1 MHFFQSKLYRVYTSL
16 YALQSDTESLFEY
29 MRALAS
35 QELNP
40 MIIPPDILKDIIHKI
55 ETDIKSHARLKLCE
69 DPETNIW
76 SYYRTIKL
84 TPIVL
89 EDYLMLILTVPLVD
103 QSLHMNLYKVYNL
116 PMLHPILHVH
126 AQYELKSSYLAT
138 IMDGMFIT
146 LPTALDVKLCLMTNG
161 HLCMFKQVLYPVEQT
176 NWCIYAL
183 FINDEEQIERNC
195 VLKTINRTTNLAY
208 SLDGYLWAM
217 SALATEKLQI
227 RCVMETRVNTIKP
240 PLQIVDIGNGCK
252 AYSASIYIP
261 AKSDLMTMLQSVTR
275 SQFFLDYNFNYTN
288 MSNFLIWN
296 KTNFATLTTDE
307 IKTLKAKMLKLTT
320 MPMDIF
326 KNVLGNI
333 DKKYPFSMS
342 PKLILALLVLTGLC
356 TIVIGILFI
365 WYKRKTS
372 FTTSTMGNLLK
383 LIPSLKEKIPTLDS
397 LLPILSEQAP
407 SQNTKNALTTVAVPR
422 QLQPP
427 PDELILLPILVP
439 KLQMTKPPPVV
450 PYRATHMEQLPST
463 STATD
468 YKSKPLSLEMFNCT
482 ATDLNEKGV
491 INLKKY
497 KKYLYKPPH

>member
-1 MHFFQSKLYRVYTSL
+1 MHQVDKHSEMLYELDTKMTIMNKTTQQIMWNIDVMQYESNLMHFFQNKLYRVYTSI

-40 MIIPPDILKDIIHKI
+40 MIIPPDILKDILHRI
-55 ETDIKSHARLKLCE
+55 EMDIKLHARLKLCE

-76 SYYRTIKL
+76 SYYGTIKL

-103 QSLHMNLYKVYNL
+103 QSLQMNLYKVYNL
-116 PMLHPILHVH
+116 PVLHPILHVH
-126 AQYELKSSYLAT
+126 PQYELESSYLAT
-138 IMDGMFIT
+138 IKDGMFIT
-146 LPTALDVKLCLMTNG
+146 LPTALDVRLCLMTNG
-161 HLCMFKQVLYPVEQT
+161 HVCMFNQALYPVEQT

-195 VLKTINRTTNLAY
+195 FLKTINRTTNLAY
-208 SLDGYLWAM
+208 SLDGYLWAI
-217 SALATEKLQI
+217 STLATEKLQL
-227 RCVMETRVNTIKP
+227 RCVKETHVLTIKP

-261 AKSDLMTMLQSVTR
+261 AKSELTTTLQSVTR

-288 MSNFLIWN
+288 MSNFLIWH

-307 IKTLKAKMLKLTT
+307 IKTLKAKMLKLPI

-326 KNVLGNI
+326 KKVLGNV
-333 DKKYPFSMS
+333 DEKYPFAMS
-342 PKLILALLVLTGLC
+342 PKLILVLLVLTGLC

-372 FTTSTMGNLLK
+372 FTSSTMGNLLK
-383 LIPSLKEKIPTLDS
+383 LIPSLKEKVPTLDS
-397 LLPILSEQAP
+397 LLPIFSEQAP
-407 SQNTKNALTTVAVPR
+407 PQNTKNALTTIAVP
-422 QLQPP
+422 
-427 PDELILLPILVP
+427 
-439 KLQMTKPPPVV
+439 
-450 PYRATHMEQLPST
+450 
-463 STATD
+463 
-468 YKSKPLSLEMFNCT
+468 
-482 ATDLNEKGV
+482 
-491 INLKKY
+491 
-497 KKYLYKPPH
+497 